1 MASIP
6 RAARAGGEGESGLAK
21 SEPQRGD
28 RRMVGR
34 GGDEEAGL
42 EGSQEAEVGAEWG
55 LVRGW
60 WGPEA
65 NEEGSVVNWAAG

>member
-1 MASIP
+1 MGRENQDWLKVSLSAGIGAWWGGAS
-6 RAARAGGEGESGLAK
+6 
-21 SEPQRGD
+21 
-28 RRMVGR
+28 
-34 GGDEEAGL
+34 DEEAGL
-42 EGSQEAEVGAEWG
+42 EDSQEAEVGAEWG